1 LVTDL
6 RNAIMGRFRGQQ
18 PIVRRRQNGRSFP
31 SLTLTGG
38 SFRMT
43 AGSLGAAILLAA
55 CGSGGAQPTTP
66 PLAPPAASSPAG
78 SPSAAAASPS
88 ASPAAPPAGGYTVR
102 LAIAGTGT
110 DASLLIGIDKG
121 FFAEQGLKVETAR
134 LNSSDMPPQLAS
146 GQLDAGAGSFNVS
159 LVNAVQRGL
168 DLKLVADKAR
178 CLPGTGALQM
188 VVRKDLYDSGKVRG
202 PKDFKGLNIGIQSVG
217 SGSEVELAKFLKP
230 GGLTNADVNRK
241 AMTYAD
247 MPAAFSNKSI
257 DAAAGPEPFPSQ
269 VIDKGLA
276 VSLAKC
282 GDYNP
287 NGEISQVVYGA
298 KFISDH
304 PAEAQKFM
312 VGYLKAVRYFNDAFV
327 KHDPKVLPEV
337 IALIAKDTKTD
348 PKIYQRMDS
357 EHNMWGVDPDGAINV
372 PNLQEDID
380 FWLANG
386 EIKQAIDLNQV
397 VDMSFAQAA
406 AKQLGPYK

>member
-1 LVTDL
+1 
-6 RNAIMGRFRGQQ
+6 M
-18 PIVRRRQNGRSFP
+18 
-31 SLTLTGG
+31 
-38 SFRMT
+38 
-43 AGSLGAAILLAA
+43 LGLLLAA
-55 CGSGGAQPTTP
+55 CGSGAASPTTP
-66 PLAPPAASSPAG
+66 PVSPA
-78 SPSAAAASPS
+78 STSPS
-88 ASPAAPPAGGYTVR
+88 ASASVAASKSAATPSASTSSAAAPSGGYTVR

-121 FFAEQGLKVETAR
+121 YFGEQGLKIETAR
-134 LNSSDMPPQLAS
+134 LNSSDMPPQLAA

-159 LVNAVQRGL
+159 LVNAVDRGL

-202 PKDFKGLNIGIQSVG
+202 PKDFKGLNLAIQSVG

-230 GGLTNADVNRK
+230 GGLTDADVNRK

-247 MPAAFSNKSI
+247 MPAAFSNKSV
-257 DAAAGPEPFPSQ
+257 DAATGPEPFPSQ
-269 VIDKGLA
+269 VIDLGLA

-287 NGEISQVVYGA
+287 NGEISQVVYGP
-298 KFISDH
+298 KFIAEH
-304 PAEAQKFM
+304 PKEAQRFM

-337 IALIAKDTKTD
+337 IDLIAKDTKTD
-348 PKIYQRMDS
+348 AKIYQRMDN
-357 EHNMWGVDPDGAINV
+357 EHNMWGIDPDGAINI
-372 PNLQEDID
+372 PNLQEDLD
-380 FWLANG
+380 FWLANA
-386 EIKQAIDLNQV
+386 EIKQTIDLSKV

-406 AKQLGPYK
+406 AKELGPYK